1 MALAPLWQGAHMAF
15 LGSLYMDTISCPY
28 SYVQGAPRIAFA
40 VCPRPER
47 QSIEIISKSGVLELV
62 SSSPYPVQALDW

>member
-1 MALAPLWQGAHMAF
+1 MAF
-15 LGSLYMDTISCPY
+15 LGSLYTDTISYPY
-28 SYVQGAPRIAFA
+28 SYLQGAPRIAFA